1 MCPHTTLGIQQN
13 IETSSGNAFG
23 VIASANYII
32 NLSEYLMGDINSG
45 VKDSFCAHCDGF
57 MEVR

>member
-13 IETSSGNAFG
+13 IETSSGNAFE

-32 NLSEYLMGDINSG
+32 NLSEYLMGDIKLWCQG
-45 VKDSFCAHCDGF
+45 
-57 MEVR
+57 